1 MGGVRG
7 DPVGDPAGAA
17 VALSRRLN
25 FPAERRIVFGMPLD
39 SATLANRLLQLPDW
53 SGDTSAIRRS
63 VTAPQF
69 LAGIRL
75 VDAVALVAEDLDH
88 HPDIDI
94 RWRTVTFTL
103 STHSAGGVTDKDLTL
118 AARIDTLTR
127 HHL

>member
-1 MGGVRG
+1 
-7 DPVGDPAGAA
+7 
-17 VALSRRLN
+17 LN
-25 FPAERRIVFGMPLD
+25 FPAGRRIVIGMPFD

-88 HPDIDI
+88 HPDFDI

-103 STHSAGGVTDKDLTL
+103 STHSAGGVTDKDLAL
-118 AARIDTLTR
+118 AARIDDLTR